1 MFCRKKVLVNR
12 VLPVYCLFWKRVTR
26 WDAKAMSSCS
36 QCGKQRKALKRCS
49 RCKQASYCGVTCQNA
64 AWKGHRKTCL
74 TVEDVFDKVDAAH
87 LCRDWREVIKWEG
100 RMEEMMEDQPD
111 AVCHDLLEMFS
122 FAHGRALNSTGSKD
136 HCLSTVRLETRR
148 GDLLGKMQRFRD
160 QGVALCSV
168 SEQLLTLGKRQEAA
182 GYLQRARKIAEKHG
196 FYSVEFESCTTR
208 KHRSLRGRCHR
219 PRTDGT
225 ECSFPFHQRAL
236 PHTRNRRGR
245 ATSRALSRGGQSG
258 FGKGGW
264 RHLLA
269 CSQPLHE
276 CATSR
281 GAVHL
286 HPLCGIP
293 FPLLCS
299 CIPPRP
305 MASVTDFTTPAYRLA
320 QVEPHSLARHARGLK
335 RPRGRC
341 ALCSTCCATT
351 RQQ

>member
-1 MFCRKKVLVNR
+1 VPRLQRRRATSYSRQATGSSGVPPAGTEDCRKAR
-12 VLPVYCLFWKRVTR
+12 ILFGRIQVVPWSRQVGDDGGARGRGGGAAAKR
-26 WDAKAMSSCS
+26 A
-36 QCGKQRKALKRCS
+36 
-49 RCKQASYCGVTCQNA
+49 GVC
-64 AWKGHRKTCL
+64 
-74 TVEDVFDKVDAAH
+74 
-87 LCRDWREVIKWEG
+87 
-100 RMEEMMEDQPD
+100 
-111 AVCHDLLEMFS
+111 AV
-122 FAHGRALNSTGSKD
+122 
-136 HCLSTVRLETRR
+136 
-148 GDLLGKMQRFRD
+148 
-160 QGVALCSV
+160 
-168 SEQLLTLGKRQEAA
+168 
-182 GYLQRARKIAEKHG
+182 
-196 FYSVEFESCTTR
+196 
-208 KHRSLRGRCHR
+208 LRGRCHR